1 MSIDGT
7 YGFVYCGVNG
17 LGCGVFTVI
26 GGKFTGEDHVGGKYT
41 GNATE
46 RPDGTIKLSLSFEVR
61 PGRGLAQGTAAQELP
76 YARHVEAELPPEF
89 GDGEAQRIEVSPGF
103 VTIMF
108 KRIPDDFASWA
119 IDGFRLE

>member
-26 GGKFTGEDHVGGKYT
+26 GGKLTGEDYVGGKYT

-61 PGRGLAQGTAAQELP
+61 PGRGLRARYRGAGTAVHAP
-76 YARHVEAELPPEF
+76 RRGGVAA
-89 GDGEAQRIEVSPGF
+89 
-103 VTIMF
+103 
-108 KRIPDDFASWA
+108 
-119 IDGFRLE
+119 